1 MTKHLGLALVLALA
15 GCPSAGM
22 TPEVHADI
30 AARLQS
36 AQTPIATCYQKALT
50 TNRKLRGMMI
60 VQLAAAADTGQF
72 SEITLRR
79 DEIQDPV
86 MKFCVIG
93 ELAKLKLEK
102 PQKARIVVE
111 SIPLKFDWSNP

>member
-1 MTKHLGLALVLALA
+1 MSKHIVVPLVLLC

-22 TPEVHADI
+22 TPEIHADI

-36 AQTPIATCYQKALT
+36 AQTPIATCYQHALT

-60 VQLAAAADTGQF
+60 VQLATAADTGQF

-79 DEIQDPV
+79 DEIQDPA
-86 MKFCVIG
+86 MKFCVIN

-102 PQKARIVVE
+102 PPK
-111 SIPLKFDWSNP
+111 